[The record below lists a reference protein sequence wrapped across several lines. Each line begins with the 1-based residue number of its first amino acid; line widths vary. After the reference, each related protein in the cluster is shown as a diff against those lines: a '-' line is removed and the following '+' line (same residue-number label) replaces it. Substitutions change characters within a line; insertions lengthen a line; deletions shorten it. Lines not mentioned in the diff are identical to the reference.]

1 MSVFT
6 FEKSSFLGNVVSVD
20 TSRIWL
26 SVDSEKMRHARVG
39 RLVALKAPGLENWL
53 IAIVERIVKTSF
65 ETEIEE
71 EHSDIKEDLTET
83 EFASDADDFISE
95 DNKVKVALLG
105 AVKTEPGDKIGSFSR
120 SIIFFPDIESEC
132 YALEG
137 KNLENLM
144 GIISRGAKGEHALDI
159 GTYTLGENAR
169 AYLDGNKFFQ
179 RHAALLGST
188 GSGKSWTVATILEK
202 AAKLPTANIVL
213 FDLHGE
219 YKNLEYATQ
228 LRVAGPD
235 DLNSKETGVLYL
247 PYWLLNSEE
256 MQSFFVDRSE
266 FSAHNQVM
274 VFQDEVV
281 KNKKALLRELKR
293 NEVLNSFTVNSPV
306 PFSLDEVTAEIKQ
319 LNEEMVQGAR
329 GLKQGRFFGQ
339 FSRFIAR
346 LESKSNDKRYGF
358 LFQAP
363 EKLHDYK
370 ALYDIADM
378 LMGFKGDKK
387 QIKVIDFSEV
397 PSDVLPIIVGLV
409 ARIIFQ
415 IQFWTENE
423 KRQPIALVCDEAH
436 LYLPKK
442 EDSNPIEK
450 RAVEN
455 FERIAKEGRKYGVG
469 LLVISQR
476 PSDVSSTILSQCNN
490 FIALRLTN
498 AKDQTVVKE
507 LMPDS
512 LESFMEILPILDIG
526 EALIVGDAVLL
537 PTRVKMDKPSEGN
550 RPLSATIDFWDEWSE
565 KEKETDLIKAIEN
578 MRKQSRR

>member
-6 FEKSSFLGNVVSVD
+6 FEKSMLLGNVISVD

-26 SVDSEKMRHARVG
+26 NVVSEKLRHARVG

-53 IAIVERIVKTSF
+53 IAIVERVVKTSV

-71 EHSDIKEDLTET
+71 DSSDFQENITEN
-83 EFASDADDFISE
+83 ESIVGGDNNFME

-105 AVKTEPGDKIGSFSR
+105 AVKTEPGDSLGSFSR

-144 GIISRGAKGEHALDI
+144 GIISETIKGKHTLDI
-159 GTYTLGENAR
+159 GVYTLGENAR
-169 AYLDGNKFFQ
+169 AYLDGNRFFQ

-219 YKNLEYATQ
+219 YKDLDYATQ

-235 DLNSKETGVLYL
+235 DLNSKDPGVIYL

-256 MQSFFVDRSE
+256 MQSFFIDRSE

-281 KNKKALLRELKR
+281 KNKKSLLRKLNKKD
-293 NEVLNSFTVNSPV
+293 VLNSFTVNSPV
-306 PFSLDEVTAEIKQ
+306 PFSLDEIVAEIKK

-329 GLKQGRFFGQ
+329 GLKQGKFFGQ
-339 FSRFIAR
+339 FSRLIAR
-346 LESKSNDKRYGF
+346 LESKIKDRRYGF

-363 EKLHDYK
+363 ERLKTYN
-370 ALYDIADM
+370 ALYEIADM
-378 LMGFKGDKK
+378 LMGFEDDKK
-387 QIKVIDFSEV
+387 QVKIIDFSEV

-415 IQFWTENE
+415 IQFWTESE
-423 KRQPIALVCDEAH
+423 KRQPIALICDEAH
-436 LYLPKK
+436 LYLPEKGGL
-442 EDSNPIEK
+442 NPLEK

-476 PSDVSSTILSQCNN
+476 PSDVSQTILSQCNN

-498 AKDQTVVKE
+498 AKDQIVVKN
-507 LMPDS
+507 LMPDT

-537 PTRVKMDKPSEGN
+537 PIRVKIDKPSEGN
-550 RPLSATIDFWDEWSE
+550 RPLSATINFWDEWS
-565 KEKETDLIKAIEN
+565 KKKKETDLIKAVEN

>member
-1 MSVFT
+1 
-6 FEKSSFLGNVVSVD
+6 
-20 TSRIWL
+20 
-26 SVDSEKMRHARVG
+26 
-39 RLVALKAPGLENWL
+39 
-53 IAIVERIVKTSF
+53 
-65 ETEIEE
+65 
-71 EHSDIKEDLTET
+71 
-83 EFASDADDFISE
+83 
-95 DNKVKVALLG
+95 
-105 AVKTEPGDKIGSFSR
+105 
-120 SIIFFPDIESEC
+120 
-132 YALEG
+132 
-137 KNLENLM
+137 
-144 GIISRGAKGEHALDI
+144 
-159 GTYTLGENAR
+159 
-169 AYLDGNKFFQ
+169 
-179 RHAALLGST
+179 
-188 GSGKSWTVATILEK
+188 
-202 AAKLPTANIVL
+202 
-213 FDLHGE
+213 
-219 YKNLEYATQ
+219 
-228 LRVAGPD
+228 
-235 DLNSKETGVLYL
+235 VLYL

-281 KNKKALLRELKR
+281 KNKKALLREIKR

-306 PFSLDEVTAEIKQ
+306 PFSLDKVTAEIKQ

-415 IQFWTENE
+415 IQFWTESE

-436 LYLPKK
+436 LYLPQKG
-442 EDSNPIEK
+442 DSNPIEK

-526 EALIVGDAVLL
+526 EAL
-537 PTRVKMDKPSEGN
+537 R
-550 RPLSATIDFWDEWSE
+550 
-565 KEKETDLIKAIEN
+565 
-578 MRKQSRR
+578 